1 MIYHD
6 STKKIWFLK
15 HQNKVKFKNLDA
27 FEVLSSDFPVLKTSA
42 ASLASTAPLQPY
54 FIKELPVH
62 DAWIIRGTKMTNI
75 GPFLWNGSSKIHFFA
90 DI

>member
-1 MIYHD
+1 ML
-6 STKKIWFLK
+6 FLK

-75 GPFLWNGSSKIHFFA
+75 GPFCGMDHQKYTFSLIYDTLTVRGY
-90 DI
+90 